1 VVFAEVFSHSDRPR
15 DVLRLV
21 TYFAIAP
28 DPVRAARALSG
39 CKAAELPRVLGAW
52 LDGMLPA
59 DGQDG
64 PESSAARVT
73 ACIASL
79 KPYPSLYGAV
89 RPLLTRLDLAT
100 PE

>member
-1 VVFAEVFSHSDRPR
+1 
-15 DVLRLV
+15 
-21 TYFAIAP
+21 
-28 DPVRAARALSG
+28 
-39 CKAAELPRVLGAW
+39 VLGAW
-52 LDGMLPA
+52 LDGMLPS

-79 KPYPSLYGAV
+79 KPYPRLYGAV
-89 RPLLTRLDLAT
+89 RPLLTRLAVAI

>member
-1 VVFAEVFSHSDRPR
+1 M
-15 DVLRLV
+15 
-21 TYFAIAP
+21 
-28 DPVRAARALSG
+28 
-39 CKAAELPRVLGAW
+39 AAELPRVLGAW

-64 PESSAARVT
+64 PESSAARIT

-79 KPYPSLYGAV
+79 KPYPRLYGAV
-89 RPLLTRLDLAT
+89 RPLLTRLAVAT